1 MRERCHGWLPGIC
14 FSQLESHGT
23 FAQVENA
30 REERGLGVWMGHEF
44 SFGPL
49 EYRQFLK
56 DLGEGKAAAARRE
69 CGIEGFKI
77 CERLGHV

>member
-1 MRERCHGWLPGIC
+1 
-14 FSQLESHGT
+14 
-23 FAQVENA
+23 
-30 REERGLGVWMGHEF
+30 MGHEF

-56 DLGEGKAAAARRE
+56 DLGEGKAAAARRK